1 MTRLALTFVL
11 VLPLCG
17 KWWKLE
23 SGPITVI
30 TDGGER
36 SGREALAK
44 LDLARRVFS
53 GLGRASAPLPVE
65 AFALTSEPRFRAL
78 RPAESVQGFYQS
90 AAERDYIVLNMASPD
105 PTRVAFHEYVH
116 LVLNHTTGP
125 LPAWLEEG
133 LAEFH
138 STLESTE
145 GKVRLGRPIGNH
157 LRILSIRPWLA
168 GGEIARV
175 TKQSPHFDEA
185 SRAGIFYA
193 QSWAMVHMLRLH
205 EQYRGAFP
213 AFLSAVAS
221 GESQVAAL
229 QRAFGKSFP
238 DLIVDL
244 KAYLDR
250 TALPVI
256 DYTVELEGSAEVQ
269 ATELPDLDADLAY
282 AGLANQ
288 CGRPQEAEKIYR
300 KYRRTKPAS
309 ARLATALAM
318 MELAAKREE
327 SARALFEQAIQFP
340 DAGAETYF
348 EYAMLLRDTGGSPS
362 DSLRYLEK
370 AVERNP
376 RHAEAQFLLGVAY
389 AAQNR
394 HADAI
399 RHIEQAAAVL
409 PRQSY
414 FWHALA
420 TSYQAL
426 GRKQDARTAA
436 RRALD
441 AASTSEQAEMARAA
455 LQALELPPAALDPPK
470 RPAVTTPDSW
480 KNKEGDTRLQGILE
494 RIECQGQSAL
504 FHVRARGKLHA
515 LRVENP
521 GEVLLKNFTS
531 ATFEF
536 RCGAQKPVPI
546 VIDYLSSTGVVTG
559 IEFP

>member
-11 VLPLCG
+11 ALPLCG

-30 TDGGER
+30 TDGAER
-36 SGREALAK
+36 SGRDALAK

-53 GLGRASAPLPVE
+53 GLGSTSAPLPVE
-65 AFALTSEPRFRAL
+65 AFALTSEARFRAL
-78 RPAESVQGFYQS
+78 RPSEAVQGFYQS
-90 AAERDYIVLNMASPD
+90 SAERDYIVLNMASSD
-105 PTRVAFHEYVH
+105 PSRVAFHEYVH

-125 LPAWLEEG
+125 LPPWLEEG

-138 STLESTE
+138 STLESAA
-145 GKVRLGRPIGNH
+145 GKVRLGNPIGNH
-157 LRILSIRPWLA
+157 LRILSIRPWLS
-168 GGEIARV
+168 GDEIAGV

-193 QSWAMVHMLRLH
+193 QSWALVHMLRLH
-205 EQYRGAFP
+205 EQYRDAFP
-213 AFLSAVAS
+213 AFLSAVAA
-221 GESQVAAL
+221 GVPQVAAL

-238 DLIVDL
+238 ELIVDL
-244 KAYLDR
+244 KHYLDR
-250 TALPVI
+250 SALPVV
-256 DYTVELEGSAEVQ
+256 DYAVELGNQ
-269 ATELPDLDADLAY
+269 AGIVSTELSDLDADLAY

-288 CGRPQEAEKIYR
+288 CGRPEEAGKVYR
-300 KYRRTKPAS
+300 KYRGAKPDS
-309 ARLATALAM
+309 ARMATALGM
-318 MELAAKREE
+318 MELAARRGD
-327 SARALFEQAIQFP
+327 SARNYFEQAIQFP

-362 DSLRYLEK
+362 DTLRFLEK

-389 AAQNR
+389 ASQSK
-394 HADAI
+394 HAEAVL
-399 RHIEQAAAVL
+399 HIEQAAAVL

-420 TSYQAL
+420 TCYQAL
-426 GRKQDARTAA
+426 GRKQEAVRAA

-441 AASTSEQAEMARAA
+441 AAATVEQAEMARAA
-455 LQALELPPAALDPPK
+455 IQSLEVQPAAALPK
-470 RPAVTTPDSW
+470 RPAVTTPESW
-480 KNKEGDTRLQGILE
+480 KNKQGDARLQGILE
-494 RIECQGQSAL
+494 RIECLGQSAR
-504 FHVRARGKLHA
+504 FHVRAQNKTHA
-515 LRVENP
+515 LLVENP
-521 GEVLLKNFTS
+521 GDVLLKNFSS

-536 RCGAQKPVPI
+536 RCGPQKPLPI
-546 VIDYLSSTGVVTG
+546 VLDYFSNTGIVSG